1 MRLWALAIAA
11 IGVGFLIGSFFAR
24 AAGEL
29 GLIAAFVICEGVALV
44 LFAGRKAEQGG
55 SGLD

>member
-1 MRLWALAIAA
+1 MRLWAAVLAAM
-11 IGVGFLIGSFFAR
+11 GVGFLIGSFFAR

-44 LFAGRKAEQGG
+44 LFAGRNAEHEK

>member
-1 MRLWALAIAA
+1 MRLWAAVLAA
-11 IGVGFLIGSFFAR
+11 IGIGFLIGSFFAR

-44 LFAGRKAEQGG
+44 LFAGRQAEQGE
-55 SGLD
+55 SSLD